1 MTDQSADLVTK
12 IDVLPDLDGLDSFD
26 AAIDKA
32 IAKVNQLD
40 AAIKRV
46 NNLKPA
52 SPYAPSGASAMPTAA
67 TTAAVAA
74 ITATGANLISRTPLA
89 DTVKKEAQKAAR
101 AAMQGTG
108 EGVSAGLQLPGRTF
122 AGGGMAQPAL
132 SSSTPFITPAP
143 VAPALRAPVPM
154 PSPAP
159 AAPEQKP
166 AVTPAPALTSKPAPV
181 APSTPAPAATPTA
194 KAAPVT
200 DSAPVPA
207 NLPQKPALKPAPA
220 PVAEPVPVIPAPAP
234 LPALPVKKPAVTP
247 APEQTPTAKPAPI
260 PAPAPAIAA
269 KTVPGTTVQT
279 VGGGG
284 GARLPPVVTE
294 VAGQPA
300 GKGGGL
306 WDPNAGNPM
315 AKYDTSARG
324 FSGEPLDAKKKPIA
338 EGVERATGGGF
349 RLGMDNLLAGAGL
362 TAGIVAASNAMA
374 DSLDTIQR
382 QQAQLERLKQTT
394 GDAKDA
400 YFELNRAASDMRSDS
415 GSFISTYTNMAT
427 ATEKLGFSQERTIK
441 ATQGL
446 VGALQLGGGSEEA
459 KSAALYQ
466 IGQAFSSDRFG
477 GDEFR
482 SFMEA
487 IGTQAPKVAEA
498 FGTDVKGLRKMSE
511 AGKLT
516 AETMFKAFEKM
527 AASNAELLKKQG
539 WTWGQVTT
547 VMGNDWQAFL
557 AKATIG
563 GEWQRFTDWAANTLI
578 PIVRGA
584 EEEVAAFWST
594 LADGSKMAILIG
606 ILGAVG
612 AAFTALAI
620 PVMAALWPF
629 LAIGAAVWIVYEAF
643 VEWKAWMKGE
653 GGTIFESLFGSFDA
667 FEKRYPKIVEGL
679 KLLSKF
685 LGQTGGIAPE
695 GSTPSQE
702 QSDKFVGDKPKKG
715 IVERFFEYN
724 GNFNPLPGIE
734 KFMGLF
740 GVGDGVASPSNV
752 PAKANTGSTITNS
765 GNTTNSTTV
774 IVSSPKEAAETVN
787 NLSSPGAIN
796 DGMGGNIAESTGS
809 I

>member
-52 SPYAPSGASAMPTAA
+52 SPYAPSGASAMPSAT

-89 DTVKKEAQKAAR
+89 DVIRRESKKIAEATT
-101 AAMQGTG
+101 QGIG
-108 EGVSAGLQLPGRTF
+108 SGVAGILPTADRTF
-122 AGGGMAQPAL
+122 AGGGMAHTAL
-132 SSSTPFITPAP
+132 PAP
-143 VAPALRAPVPM
+143 VPPVL
-154 PSPAP
+154 PS
-159 AAPEQKP
+159 
-166 AVTPAPALTSKPAPV
+166 
-181 APSTPAPAATPTA
+181 
-194 KAAPVT
+194 
-200 DSAPVPA
+200 PVPA
-207 NLPQKPALKPAPA
+207 IGQAPA
-220 PVAEPVPVIPAPAP
+220 VIPAPAP
-234 LPALPVKKPAVTP
+234 ASKSAVLPASVAAPV
-247 APEQTPTAKPAPI
+247 
-260 PAPAPAIAA
+260 PAPAPAVVPVAA
-269 KTVPGTTVQT
+269 PKTAITSAPVPAVAGS
-279 VGGGG
+279 GGGG
-284 GARLPPVVTE
+284 GAKLPPVVSGA
-294 VAGQPA
+294 AGQPA
-300 GKGGGL
+300 GKPGGL
-306 WDPNAGNPM
+306 RDPNADNSF
-315 AKYDTSARG
+315 AKYDTSAKS
-324 FSGEPLDAKKKPIA
+324 FSGEPLEAKKKPVA
-338 EGVERATGGGF
+338 DGVERATGGGF
-349 RLGMDNLLAGAGL
+349 RFGMDNLLAGAGL
-362 TAGIVAASNAMA
+362 TAGVVAGANAMA

-382 QQAQLERLKQTT
+382 QQAQLARLAQTT

-400 YFELNRAASDMRSDS
+400 FFALNAAASDMRSDS

-427 ATEKLGFSQERTIK
+427 ATQKLGYSQERTIK

-466 IGQAFSSDRFG
+466 MGQAFSSDRFG

-487 IGTQAPKVAEA
+487 IGTMAPEVAKA
-498 FGTDVKGLRKMSE
+498 FGTDVKGLRAMSE

-516 AETMFKAFEKM
+516 ADTMFKAFEKM
-527 AASNAELLKKQG
+527 AANNADLLKKQG

-547 VMGNDWQAFL
+547 VMANDWQAFL

-578 PIVRGA
+578 PVARSA
-584 EEEVAAFWST
+584 EKEVAEFWST
-594 LADGSKMAILIG
+594 LADESKTAILIG

-629 LAIGAAVWIVYEAF
+629 LAIGAAVWVVYEAF

-667 FEKRYPKIVEGL
+667 FEKRYPTIMKML
-679 KLLSKF
+679 RALS
-685 LGQTGGIAPE
+685 GTSDEAAGNVNNDGGVW
-695 GSTPSQE
+695 STPKNE
-702 QSDKFVGDKPKKG
+702 TTWGELWKPQNLFPNALDFLKG
-715 IVERFFEYN
+715 RGN
-724 GNFNPLPGIE
+724 NFNPLDGIE
-734 KFMGLF
+734 SFFNLFSGDNNQAAATGLATPSKG
-740 GVGDGVASPSNV
+740 GVVVN
-752 PAKANTGSTITNS
+752 NTNS
-765 GNTTNSTTV
+765 GNRQVDIHVNSV
-774 IVSSPKEAAETVN
+774 KEAAEAAN
-787 NLSSPGAIN
+787 NLENPGTISG
-796 DGMGGNIAESTGS
+796 DLSGNIAESSGAL
-809 I
+809 

>member
-12 IDVLPDLDGLDSFD
+12 IDVLPDLDGLHSFD

-89 DTVKKEAQKAAR
+89 DTVRKEAQKAAR

-132 SSSTPFITPAP
+132 SSSTPLITPAP

-166 AVTPAPALTSKPAPV
+166 AVTPSPALTSKPAPV
-181 APSTPAPAATPTA
+181 AAPTSAATPTA
-194 KAAPVT
+194 KPAPVP
-200 DSAPVPA
+200 DSAPAPA
-207 NLPQKPALKPAPA
+207 NLPQKPVLKPAPS
-220 PVAEPVPVIPAPAP
+220 PVAEPVPAVPAP
-234 LPALPVKKPAVTP
+234 LPATPVKKPAVTP
-247 APEQTPTAKPAPI
+247 APEQPPTAKPAPVTA
-260 PAPAPAIAA
+260 PSPAPAIAA

-306 WDPNAGNPM
+306 WDPNAGNPI

-324 FSGEPLDAKKKPIA
+324 FSGEPLDARKKPIA

-594 LADGSKMAILIG
+594 LADGSKTAILIG

-695 GSTPSQE
+695 GSAPSQE
-702 QSDKFVGDKPKKG
+702 QLDKFVGDKPKKG